1 MILIC
6 IPLMT
11 NGIMNLYMFN
21 GLLYDFF
28 VKCLLF
34 AHFNWAIIFVIV
46 EFQNIFFILI
56 TSFGYIIF
64 KYLSRYKICSL
75 LPTLSNLSAAFPLE

>member
-64 KYLSRYKICSL
+64 KYLSQYKICSL
-75 LPTLSNLSAAFPLE
+75 LPTLSNLFAAFPLE